1 MAAVGEIGP
10 KARWGEII
18 AAQHIAARNAVMECY
33 AQLLPDQA
41 DVAAVSPARCTG
53 RYSMTRNSI
62 SERWRD
68 DFVLEAK
75 QLAPAPSSVDPIS
88 P

>member
-33 AQLLPDQA
+33 AQLLLDQA
-41 DVAAVSPARCTG
+41 RLLRRARQVH
-53 RYSMTRNSI
+53 RALFY
-62 SERWRD
+62 D
-68 DFVLEAK
+68 A
-75 QLAPAPSSVDPIS
+75 QLDIGAMAG
-88 P
+88 